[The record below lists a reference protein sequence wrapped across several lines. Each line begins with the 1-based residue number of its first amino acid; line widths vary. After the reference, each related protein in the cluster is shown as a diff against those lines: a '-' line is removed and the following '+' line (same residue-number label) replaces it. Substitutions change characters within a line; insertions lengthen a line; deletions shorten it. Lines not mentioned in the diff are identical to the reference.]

1 MGKVINLFGEETSP
15 NDLINEAAKN
25 EFEEVLII
33 GKTTD
38 GQSYLASSSTIKRD
52 IVYLI
57 EDLKFQV
64 LAGVFDAD
72 V

>member
-1 MGKVINLFGEETSP
+1 MGKVINLFDEETSP

-38 GQSYLASSSTIKRD
+38 GFSYLASSSSSKRD
-52 IVYLI
+52 IVYLV
-57 EDLKFQV
+57 EDLKFHV
-64 LAGVFDAD
+64 LAGMFDPD